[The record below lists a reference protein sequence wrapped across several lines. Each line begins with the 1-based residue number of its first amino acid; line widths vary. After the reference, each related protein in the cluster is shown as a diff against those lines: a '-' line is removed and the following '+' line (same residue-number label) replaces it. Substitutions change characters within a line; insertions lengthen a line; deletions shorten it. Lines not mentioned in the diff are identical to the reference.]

1 MPLQPCLRAQSS
13 AAASSRAPAP
23 RLRCPSATTNPFT
36 SARISTSNSGCL
48 LTCTQPI
55 TPSSGAS
62 ATNTACS
69 EAGLIPSSLLR
80 ISAAVAGYPSSPA
93 STAIRGAS
101 APFARRIFSSLS
113 SPMGVIFSGRFP
125 LKPCLH
131 GGTLQ
136 FAQRV
141 RRNPAGGARSLPA
154 DSFRGADGF
163 PVEPFISFPDV
174 SQGPVDR
181 FLHKIS
187 LIVRFALDHAQ
198 KSHESR
204 IRGRFILVSKIRN
217 QGKASTLYEL
227 FAASAPRRCYLYA
240 HAKPAWNKAAAWSRR
255 REEFVKRASFSLIAN
270 LTYKDEAAANA
281 RFARFLRVIEREA
294 HDERNF
300 VKKAVNW
307 ALRNIGKRNVRLNR
321 EAIQAAERIRQ
332 QGSRSARWIAADA
345 LRELKSDAV
354 QKRLRRKTA

>member
-1 MPLQPCLRAQSS
+1 MLRPLRQPVDVIAALESRGNFGVSNCLKENLGLQRFAERFLRLVMLV
-13 AAASSRAPAP
+13 AAALIKFVRALANYIRAHRHALAAMFARPIFGRGQQPRARPQAALPFGHDQPVHFRADLNLQQWLLAHMHPADHSI
-23 RLRCPSATTNPFT
+23 LRSICHEYGMQ
-36 SARISTSNSGCL
+36 R
-48 LTCTQPI
+48 
-55 TPSSGAS
+55 
-62 ATNTACS
+62 

-174 SQGPVDR
+174 SQGPV
-181 FLHKIS
+181 
-187 LIVRFALDHAQ
+187 
-198 KSHESR
+198 
-204 IRGRFILVSKIRN
+204 
-217 QGKASTLYEL
+217 
-227 FAASAPRRCYLYA
+227 
-240 HAKPAWNKAAAWSRR
+240 
-255 REEFVKRASFSLIAN
+255 
-270 LTYKDEAAANA
+270 
-281 RFARFLRVIEREA
+281 
-294 HDERNF
+294 
-300 VKKAVNW
+300 
-307 ALRNIGKRNVRLNR
+307 
-321 EAIQAAERIRQ
+321 
-332 QGSRSARWIAADA
+332 
-345 LRELKSDAV
+345 
-354 QKRLRRKTA
+354 